1 MDKIFGSWSWWPW
14 SQQQVV
20 TTTVS
25 SPFHRTSAAVTA
37 AAANIFM
44 SSSSSPLTASS
55 ATATVATTSIPTTN
69 LILKAAAAA
78 AASSSSSNSQTS
90 ETQPFIVSTA
100 TTIAAAL
107 SSFIQNDI
115 LGNGSNSTASLMGS
129 STSVTMDPFGNDT
142 LFDSSDFTEDELL
155 FRMIWSNATADAG
168 SGNTVDLLL
177 ERNGTNGTHGGGA
190 DMDYENTWHLVKTIA
205 TALILGFIILAT
217 VIGKYAFKYYYTLLW
232 SLYKTTVVQY

>member
-14 SQQQVV
+14 SQQQVT

-37 AAANIFM
+37 AATNIFM
-44 SSSSSPLTASS
+44 SSSSSPFTASF

-69 LILKAAAAA
+69 NILKAAAA
-78 AASSSSSNSQTS
+78 SSSNSPTS

-115 LGNGSNSTASLMGS
+115 FGNGNGSTTSLMGS
-129 STSVTMDPFGNDT
+129 STSATMDPFGNDT
-142 LFDSSDFTEDELL
+142 LFDNSDFTEDELL
-155 FRMIWSNATADAG
+155 FRMIWSNATADGG
-168 SGNTVDLLL
+168 SRSSVDMLL
-177 ERNGTNGTHGGGA
+177 ERNGTNGTHGGGG
-190 DMDYENTWHLVKTIA
+190 DMDYENSWHLVKTIT

-217 VIGKYAFKYYYTLLW
+217 VIGK
-232 SLYKTTVVQY
+232 